1 MPKNRDFDQ
10 KFNFKNIFKKFNFDL
25 FSDEKFS
32 NFFFFCNKNSKS
44 SFFLKS

>member
-10 KFNFKNIFKKFNFDL
+10 KFNFKNIFKKSNFDL

-32 NFFFFCNKNSKS
+32 
-44 SFFLKS
+44 